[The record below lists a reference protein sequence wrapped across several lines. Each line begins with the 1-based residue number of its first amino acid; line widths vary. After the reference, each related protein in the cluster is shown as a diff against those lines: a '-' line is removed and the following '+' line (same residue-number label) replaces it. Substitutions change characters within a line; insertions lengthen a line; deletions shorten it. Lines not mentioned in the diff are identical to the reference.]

1 MSRGMSGEEAYILL
15 KKYIEQSLSGGG
27 ALKGEDG
34 KSAYELAVQQGYA
47 GTLDEWLEQ
56 LDGKSAYEIAVDLGY
71 VGTEAEWIA
80 SLKGKD
86 GKDGSGAGFDFDQA
100 TPSDTWTITHLLNNQ
115 YPNVTCVD
123 NEGNIIVGDINYYSA
138 NVTIIRFCVPVSGH
152 AHLTQSGG
160 SGGDTPTPTPGEET
174 FVKFKVMDRGEYEAL
189 AVKDPNT
196 MYVIRG

>member
-1 MSRGMSGEEAYILL
+1 MPRGMSGEEAYVLL
-15 KKYIEQSLSGGG
+15 KKYVDQSLSGGG

-34 KSAYELAVQQGYA
+34 KSAYQLAVQQGYT

-56 LDGKSAYEIAVDLGY
+56 LDGKSAYDIAVELGY

-86 GKDGSGAGFDFDQA
+86 GSGAGFDFDQN
-100 TPSDTWTITHLLNNQ
+100 TPSAIWTITHSLNNQ

-123 NEGNIIVGDINYYSA
+123 NEGNVIVGDIDYYSV
-138 NVTIIRFCVPVSGH
+138 NVTIIRFCVPVAGH

-160 SGGDTPTPTPGEET
+160 SGGATSTPSPGEET
-174 FVKFKVMDRGEYEAL
+174 YVKFKVMDRGEYDAL

>member
-1 MSRGMSGEEAYILL
+1 MSGEEAYVLL

-27 ALKGEDG
+27 ALKGED
-34 KSAYELAVQQGYA
+34 
-47 GTLDEWLEQ
+47 
-56 LDGKSAYEIAVDLGY
+56 EIAVDLGY

-86 GKDGSGAGFDFDQA
+86 GSGAGFDFDQA
-100 TPSDTWTITHLLNNQ
+100 TPSDTWTITHSLNNQ

-123 NEGNIIVGDINYYSA
+123 NDGNIIVGDINYYSA
-138 NVTIIRFCVPVSGH
+138 NVTIIRFCVPVAGH

-160 SGGDTPTPTPGEET
+160 SGGDTPAPTPGEET